1 MSLDPLVL
9 QAQATAEAGN
19 AVATWL
25 LAKEGAS
32 AVTGLTNLA
41 AALPKIPVGG
51 LTPFQLGV
59 ISEEIQ
65 GINSKATTGGGSA
78 DLLNQIGSLISLV
91 STSEAAASG
100 GAVTATQ
107 ALLVGVALN
116 VQLGINNAL
125 GFFAGSQ
132 SVTNPT
138 PSTPA

>member
-32 AVTGLTNLA
+32 AVTGLT
-41 AALPKIPVGG
+41 K
-51 LTPFQLGV
+51 LGV
-59 ISEEIQ
+59 ISAEIQ